1 MRRWTWGLV
10 GCLAWTGILGT
21 EAGCRKKPPAG
32 AEIAA
37 ESPGAA
43 PAEEGDP
50 GTAVQ
55 GPERSAPATEKP
67 SPESRDSPDPSL
79 ATPGGPTAR
88 EGAPEAPTPPPP
100 ATPPA
105 PRPLLPDPRILLTQK
120 DVEALLGTK
129 VPFVR
134 SALPGIPTDEDRDAI
149 LYLPT
154 KGTGFGAA
162 VQVFRGRTAEDARD
176 RYTSLLASYPAAQ
189 EIQPVAGRTFFSYW
203 EEVLHIGFLVPARN
217 LVVVAS
223 CGRTFCDSDGLYEV
237 ARRMAGRIG
246 G

>member
-1 MRRWTWGLV
+1 MGRWTWGLV
-10 GCLAWTGILGT
+10 GCLVWAGILWT
-21 EAGCRKKPPAG
+21 EAGCRKKPPTE
-32 AEIAA
+32 AESAA
-37 ESPGAA
+37 ESPGTA
-43 PAEEGDP
+43 PGEEGDP
-50 GTAVQ
+50 GIAVQ
-55 GPERSAPATEKP
+55 APVRSAAATEQRLA
-67 SPESRDSPDPSL
+67 ESGESPDPSR
-79 ATPGGPTAR
+79 ASPGGPTDR
-88 EGAPEAPTPPPP
+88 EAAPEAPTPPPP
-100 ATPPA
+100 ATPQA
-105 PRPLLPDPRILLTQK
+105 PRPALPDPRILLTQK

-162 VQVFRGRTAEDARD
+162 VQVFRGRTPEDARD

-203 EEVLHIGFLVPARN
+203 EEVLHIGFLVPTRN